1 MVLGHVGRRNEQHR
15 LGNEAQ
21 LGDRPGPAA
30 RDDQIGRGVGVVH
43 AVDESPLPDVRGGV
57 RGQKGLHFALVV
69 LARLPDHLHGGLA
82 VRPDDPC
89 LHHLVQRPRA
99 ERPANH
105 QDHRKIRRQPVIF
118 QRLGAVGALLRKAA
132 PQGIAR
138 QDDLRRREKAFHA
151 FVGRADAPRAL
162 REDFIRHA
170 RIGVLLLNH
179 GRHAHPLRGPQHRS
193 AGIAAEAH
201 HGVGP
206 EVADDPLRHPDALHR
221 LERHRQVAPVQPPL
235 KARDRQA
242 HDAVA
247 QRRDLLHL
255 HLALGPD
262 EENLHPVAETPFQG
276 LGHSHGRVDMAS
288 GSTSGKNDAFHRI

>member
-1 MVLGHVGRRNEQHR
+1 MC
-15 LGNEAQ
+15 
-21 LGDRPGPAA
+21 
-30 RDDQIGRGVGVVH
+30 
-43 AVDESPLPDVRGGV
+43 
-57 RGQKGLHFALVV
+57 GQKSLHLALVV
-69 LARLPDHLHGGLA
+69 LARLPDHLHGGFA
-82 VRPDDPC
+82 ARFDDPR

-99 ERPANH
+99 QRPADHQNH
-105 QDHRKIRRQPVIF
+105 RQIGRQAVVF
-118 QRLGAVGALLRKAA
+118 QRLGGRRPQLRKAA
-132 PQGIAR
+132 PQVAR
-138 QDDLRRREKAFHA
+138 QGRSSPPGRSVPCLRKPCRCAARPS
-151 FVGRADAPRAL
+151 R
-162 REDFIRHA
+162 DFIRHA

-276 LGHSHGRVDMAS
+276 LGDSHGRIDMAS
-288 GSTSGKNDAFHRI
+288 GSTSGKND